1 MNCRLCGTLVVE
13 FLSLGELPLGN
24 AFLRSPQEFD
34 QEPRFPLTLGFCPT
48 CTLVQQMAP
57 PPVALLEAD
66 YRQYRYVPVGESLR
80 GHLAALGREVA
91 EGLEPGGLVV
101 DLGSNDGA
109 LLAAIKDRCRVLGVE
124 PAEEISERARQAGV
138 PTLTSFFDEE
148 LARIIVATD
157 GPADVVT
164 CTQTLQH
171 IPDLSGFLAGV
182 RTLLAPNGVFVV
194 EGRYFPAT
202 MRQCTYDTIYHEM
215 LVYFSLH
222 SLKALLE
229 RHGLVVFKT
238 HPTTTYGGSLR
249 VYAGFHGEP
258 DISVADTLLYERA
271 SGVRDI
277 NSYRQ
282 FANDVHEMSLGLRDL
297 VKGLKAKGARIA
309 GYGAPSTSTTL
320 LGFCGI
326 GAETIDYIL
335 DDNPLKQGLFH
346 PGTHIPIVS
355 AQALEQKPPTHLL
368 ILAHQFENLIMEHTK
383 LLGAKYILPVPPR
396 IVDG

>member
-1 MNCRLCGTLVVE
+1 MNCRICKTPVFQ
-13 FLSLGELPLGN
+13 FLSLGTLPLGN
-24 AFLRSPQEFD
+24 AFLRAPEEFD
-34 QEPRFPLTLGFCPT
+34 QEPRFPLTLGFCPA
-48 CTLVQQMAP
+48 CALVQQMTP
-57 PPVALLEAD
+57 PPVELLKSD
-66 YRQYRYVPVGESLR
+66 YRQYRYVPVGDSLR

-91 EGLEPGGLVV
+91 EGLKPESLVV
-101 DLGSNDGA
+101 DIGSNDGA
-109 LLAAIKDRCRVLGVE
+109 LLASIKDRCQVLGIE
-124 PAEEISERARQAGV
+124 PAEEISEQAKQAGV
-138 PTLTSFFDEE
+138 PTLTAFFDEK
-148 LARIIVATD
+148 LAERIVRAY
-157 GPADVVT
+157 GHADVVT

-182 RTLLAPNGVFVV
+182 GTLLKPEGMFVV

-229 RHGLVVFKT
+229 RHGLVVFKAERT
-238 HPTTTYGGSLR
+238 PTYGGSLR
-249 VYAGFHGEP
+249 VYAGYEGQGDSSVSAILQGER
-258 DISVADTLLYERA
+258 DR
-271 SGVRDI
+271 GVDRLVP
-277 NSYRQ
+277 YLE
-282 FANDVHEMSLGLRDL
+282 FANRVEKMGRELQEL
-297 VKGLKAKGARIA
+297 VVGLKAKGARIA

-326 GAETIDYIL
+326 GADMVEYIV

-368 ILAHQFENLIMEHTK
+368 ILAHQFENLIMERTK

-396 IVDG
+396 VVG